1 MIQSFKKVLK
11 IILNIFLCRDH
22 KVNEIGVKNNTIQF
36 NLYPIIDLEKKWEL
50 NSEKSE
56 LLSYEGDST
65 FGSSGDYPIIETW
78 TKVKNKTY
86 APNNFFIKNQSNFLK
101 KTKGNKNIFINECL
115 YLLPYYTSHF
125 GHFVGDVLG
134 SILYYLSY
142 IKDINSNNKLLITT
156 PSIKWDNFLNKI
168 NSNKLKIIKP
178 REFVGANYIIRSSKI
193 LPRMSSYQNMV
204 LAKNILENEIKENTE
219 NDKIFLTTGRNDRIS
234 NIDELISELKVAGF
248 KIIIPQN
255 FEIYE
260 LLIYIKSASVLI
272 SEKASILNN
281 VHLVRNKPYLILSSI
296 SENNLDKKLFNG
308 AGIYKQFHTGLFRD
322 ILCDDDPVIQNVR
335 PYKKRIKVD
344 IQKLKKF
351 I

>member
-1 MIQSFKKVLK
+1 MIQSLKKVLK

-65 FGSSGDYPIIETW
+65 FGSSDDYPIIETW

-86 APNNFFIKNQSNFLK
+86 APNNFFIKNQSGFLN
-101 KTKGNKNIFINECL
+101 KTKKNKKIFINENL

-125 GHFVGDVLG
+125 GHFIGDVLG
-134 SILYYLSY
+134 SVLYYLAY
-142 IKDINSNNKLLITT
+142 IKDLNTNNRLLITT
-156 PSIKWDNFLNKI
+156 PSIKWDNFLNRI
-168 NSNKLKIIKP
+168 SSNKLKIIKP
-178 REFVGANYIIRSSKI
+178 RKLVSANYLIKSSKI
-193 LPRMSSYQNMV
+193 LPRMSSYQNMI
-204 LAKNILENEIKENTE
+204 LAKNILENDIKENTE
-219 NDKIFLTTGRNDRIS
+219 NDKIFLTTGRSDRIS

-255 FEIYE
+255 YEIYE
-260 LLIYIKSASVLI
+260 LLIYIKSASILI

-281 VHLVRNKPYLILSSI
+281 VHLVRNKPYLILSSM

-308 AGIYKQFHTGLFRD
+308 AGIYKKFHTGLFTE
-322 ILCDDDPVIQNVR
+322 IMCEDDPKIQNVR
-335 PYKKRIKVD
+335 PYKKE
-344 IQKLKKF
+344 
-351 I
+351 

>member
-1 MIQSFKKVLK
+1 MILSLKKVLK
-11 IILNIFLCRDH
+11 IILNIFLCRNH

-36 NLYPIIDLEKKWEL
+36 NLYPVIDLEKKWEL

-65 FGSSGDYPIIETW
+65 FGSSEDYPIIETW

-86 APNNFFIKNQSNFLK
+86 APNNFFIKNQSGFLN
-101 KTKGNKNIFINECL
+101 KTKKNKKIFINENL

-125 GHFVGDVLG
+125 GHFVGDLLG
-134 SILYYLSY
+134 SVLYYLVY
-142 IKDINSNNKLLITT
+142 IKDLNTNNRLLITT
-156 PSIKWDNFLNKI
+156 PSIKWDNFLNRI
-168 NSNKLKIIKP
+168 SSNKLKIIKP
-178 REFVGANYIIRSSKI
+178 RKLVSANYLIKSSKI
-193 LPRMSSYQNMV
+193 LPRMSSYQNMI

-219 NDKIFLTTGRNDRIS
+219 YDKIFLTTGRSDRIS
-234 NIDELISELKVAGF
+234 NIDELISELKLAGF
-248 KIIIPQN
+248 KIIMPQN
-255 FEIYE
+255 YEIYE

-281 VHLVRNKPYLILSSI
+281 VHLVRNKPYLILSSM

-308 AGIYKQFHTGLFRD
+308 AGVYKQFHTGLFKE
-322 ILCDDDPVIQNVR
+322 IMFEDDPKIQNVR